1 MQINE
6 PKAVQAVT
14 DAFHAYERAL
24 MSDDIAAMD
33 SLFRDGV
40 ETVRYGVGETL
51 YGIEAIREFRKRR
64 GGAPQRTLDRVEITT
79 YGDAF
84 ATANAE
90 FRNEGS
96 DRIGRQSQAWVR
108 FGDGW
113 KIVSA
118 HISMQAGT

>member
-1 MQINE
+1 MQINGS
-6 PKAVQAVT
+6 KALQTVT

-24 MSDDIAAMD
+24 MADDVAAMD
-33 SLFRDGV
+33 GLFHDSAF
-40 ETVRYGVGETL
+40 TVRYGVGEVL

-64 GGAPQRTLDRVEITT
+64 GGAPQRKLARVEITT

-90 FRNEGS
+90 FQNEGVE
-96 DRIGRQSQAWVR
+96 RIGRQSQAWVR
-108 FGDGW
+108 FSEGW

-118 HISMQAGT
+118 HISMQGGT

>member
-6 PKAVQAVT
+6 PKALEAVT

-33 SLFRDGV
+33 ALFRDGA

-51 YGIEAIREFRKRR
+51 YGIEAIREFRRQR
-64 GGAPQRTLDRVEITT
+64 GGAPQRVLSRIEITT

-96 DRIGRQSQAWVR
+96 ERIGRQSQAWVR
-108 FGDGW
+108 FADGW
-113 KIVSA
+113 RIVSA